1 MPWHRWP
8 MPEHSDRPLKV
19 LMKSNLLAAP
29 KLEDAA
35 VRSPSM
41 LGVRLRHARLVAGLT
56 MAQVALKS
64 QCSESLIS
72 KIEAG
77 QASPSLAMLHRIAVT
92 LDTNIA
98 TLTTEELPKE
108 GPILLSGERPVIKAG
123 GIFLERVTL
132 PKRVGLLQANIHIVP
147 PGEASDGLIE
157 HVGEEV
163 GFILEGSLE
172 LVLGG
177 ESYLVHAGD
186 AFHFSSQTP
195 HGYRNVGKVVGAD
208 RKVSHL

>member
-1 MPWHRWP
+1 ML
-8 MPEHSDRPLKV
+8 DRSGKQIKL
-19 LMKSNLLAAP
+19 LMKSNP
-29 KLEDAA
+29 VDASKQQDIVA
-35 VRSPSM
+35 KPLSM

-56 MAQVALKS
+56 MMQVAHKS

-98 TLTTEELPKE
+98 TLATEEAPRE
-108 GPILLSGERPVIKAG
+108 GPVLLNGERPVIKAR
-123 GIFLERVTL
+123 GILLERITL
-132 PKRVGLLQANIHIVP
+132 PKRGGLLQANIHIVP

-157 HVGEEV
+157 HLGEEV
-163 GFILEGSLE
+163 GFVLEGSIE
-172 LVLGG
+172 LVLGN
-177 ESYLVHAGD
+177 ECHLIQAGD

-195 HGYRNVGKVVGAD
+195 HGYRNIGRVAARIFWVNTPATF
-208 RKVSHL
+208 

>member
-1 MPWHRWP
+1 MV
-8 MPEHSDRPLKV
+8 V
-19 LMKSNLLAAP
+19 LMKSNLVAAP
-29 KLEDAA
+29 KPEDA
-35 VRSPSM
+35 VVKPPSM

-56 MAQVALKS
+56 MTQVAQKS

-98 TLTTEELPKE
+98 TLTTEEAPRE
-108 GPILLSGERPVIKAG
+108 GPVLLNGERPVIKAG
-123 GIFLERVTL
+123 GISLERITL
-132 PKRVGLLQANIHIVP
+132 PKRGGLLQANIHIVP

-163 GFILEGSLE
+163 GFVLEGSLE
-172 LVLGG
+172 LMLGS
-177 ESYLVHAGD
+177 ECHLVQAGD
-186 AFHFSSQTP
+186 AFYFSSQTP
-195 HGYRNVGKVVGAD
+195 HGYRNVGKVAARIFWVNTPATF
-208 RKVSHL
+208 